1 MIGPT
6 RVHDN
11 RQFRS
16 AIMHRM
22 ADVIFL
28 GPQFREP
35 NLAFA
40 LRQLSLAGPLV
51 SISAGWQEREGEI
64 DELRAHVAAPVTDL
78 AVYARA
84 EEVLGTDAELQ
95 SAYRARQSRLRE
107 MQDLYRLR
115 LAHAVAAISDLLERD
130 GDPRLV
136 RRARRS
142 ALHVLRALDREHLCS
157 IEREHAAFRRKLRV
171 QQRAPVVSHIEALRR
186 LIQGA
191 AAVLIAG
198 GHVAVLAN
206 RLRLFDLQRL
216 LAGKTI
222 IAWSAGAMALSE
234 RIVLFHD
241 HPPQGAGIA
250 EVFDAGL
257 GLARGVVPLPSAQT
271 RLALHEYDSVA
282 QFVRRF
288 APARCLTLDEGSF
301 VHWREGRLAGTYAS
315 WQLSRSGAL
324 AEIRTA

>member
-1 MIGPT
+1 
-6 RVHDN
+6 
-11 RQFRS
+11 
-16 AIMHRM
+16 M
-22 ADVIFL
+22 ADVVFL

-35 NLAFA
+35 NLALA
-40 LRQLSLAGPLV
+40 LRQLAITGPLV

-64 DELRAHVAAPVTDL
+64 DELRAHVTVPVTDL
-78 AVYARA
+78 ALYARA
-84 EEVLGTDAELQ
+84 EEVLAADSELQ
-95 SAYRARQSRLRE
+95 SAYRARQARLRE
-107 MQDLYRLR
+107 MQDLYRVR
-115 LAHAVAAISDLLERD
+115 LAHAVAANRDLLEHE
-130 GDPRLV
+130 GEPQLV

-157 IEREHAAFRRKLRV
+157 IEREHASFRRKLRV
-171 QQRAPVVSHIEALRR
+171 QQRASVVSHIEAIRR
-186 LIQGA
+186 QVQGA
-191 AAVLIAG
+191 AAILIAG

-216 LAGKTI
+216 LTGKTM

-257 GLARGVVPLPSAQT
+257 GLARGVIPLPSAQT
-271 RLALHEYDSVA
+271 RLALHDYENVA

-288 APARCLTLDEGSF
+288 APARCITLDEGSF
-301 VHWREGRLAGTYAS
+301 VHWREGRLAGTHAS
-315 WQLSRSGAL
+315 WQLGRSGAL
-324 AEIRTA
+324 AEIRFA

>member
-1 MIGPT
+1 M
-6 RVHDN
+6 R
-11 RQFRS
+11 F
-16 AIMHRM
+16 M

-40 LRQLSLAGPLV
+40 LRQLAIAGPLV

-64 DELRAHVAAPVTDL
+64 DELRAHVAVPVTDL
-78 AVYARA
+78 GLYARA
-84 EEVLGTDAELQ
+84 EDIFARDAELH
-95 SAYRARQSRLRE
+95 SAYRGRQARLRE
-107 MQDLYRLR
+107 MQELYRLR
-115 LAHAVAAISDLLERD
+115 LAHSVAATHDLLDRE
-130 GDPRLV
+130 GEPRLV

-142 ALHVLRALDREHLCS
+142 ALHVLRALDREHLCD
-157 IEREHAAFRRKLRV
+157 IEREHAAFRRTLRV
-171 QQRAPVVSHIEALRR
+171 QQRASVVPHIEALRG
-186 LIQGA
+186 LIQPA

-222 IAWSAGAMALSE
+222 FAWSAGAMALSE

-250 EVFDAGL
+250 EVFDTGL
-257 GLARGVVPLPSAQT
+257 GLARSVVPLPSAQS
-271 RLALHEYDSVA
+271 RLALHDYANVA

-288 APARCLTLDEGSF
+288 APARCITLDEASF
-301 VHWREGRLAGTYAS
+301 VHWRAARLAASHAS
-315 WQLSRSGAL
+315 WRLNRNGAL
-324 AEIRTA
+324 AEVRQG

>member
-1 MIGPT
+1 
-6 RVHDN
+6 
-11 RQFRS
+11 
-16 AIMHRM
+16 M

-40 LRQLSLAGPLV
+40 LRQLAVTGPLV

-64 DELRAHVAAPVTDL
+64 DELRAHVAVPVTDL
-78 AVYARA
+78 GLYARA
-84 EEVLGTDAELQ
+84 EEVFSKDAELHG
-95 SAYRARQSRLRE
+95 AYRARQSRLRE

-115 LAHAVAAISDLLERD
+115 LAHAVAATEELLDRD
-130 GDPRLV
+130 GEPRLV
-136 RRARRS
+136 RRAHRS
-142 ALHVLRALDREHLCS
+142 ALHVLRTLDREHLCN
-157 IEREHAAFRRKLRV
+157 IEREHVAFRRTLRV
-171 QQRAPVVSHIEALRR
+171 QQRASVVPHIEALRA
-186 LIQGA
+186 LIQPA

-216 LAGKTI
+216 LAGKTL

-250 EVFDAGL
+250 EVFDTGL
-257 GLARGVVPLPSAQT
+257 GLARSVVPLPSAQS
-271 RLALHEYDSVA
+271 RLALHDYARVA

-288 APARCLTLDEGSF
+288 APARCLTLDAGSF
-301 VHWREGRLAGTYAS
+301 VQWRSGRLTATHAS
-315 WQLSRSGAL
+315 WRLSRSGAL
-324 AEIRTA
+324 AEVRPA

>member
-1 MIGPT
+1 
-6 RVHDN
+6 
-11 RQFRS
+11 
-16 AIMHRM
+16 M

-35 NLAFA
+35 NLALA
-40 LRQLSLAGPLV
+40 LRQQAITGPLV

-64 DELRAHVAAPVTDL
+64 DELRAHVAVPVTDL
-78 AVYARA
+78 GLYARA
-84 EEVLGTDAELQ
+84 EEVFARDVELH
-95 SAYRARQSRLRE
+95 SAYRSRQSRLRE

-115 LAHAVAAISDLLERD
+115 LAHAVAATRELLDRE
-130 GDPRLV
+130 GDPKLV
-136 RRARRS
+136 RRAARS
-142 ALHVLRALDREHLCS
+142 ALHVLRALDREHLAN
-157 IEREHAAFRRKLRV
+157 IEREHAAFRRLWRV
-171 QQRAPVVSHIEALRR
+171 QQRASVVPHIEALRA
-186 LIQGA
+186 LIEPA

-216 LAGKTI
+216 LVGKTL

-241 HPPQGAGIA
+241 HPPQGPGIA

-257 GLARGVVPLPSAQT
+257 GLARGVVPLPSAQS
-271 RLALHEYDSVA
+271 RLALHDHERVA

-301 VHWREGRLAGTYAS
+301 VHWRSGQLTGASAS
-315 WQLSRSGAL
+315 WRLSRSGAL
-324 AEIRTA
+324 AEVRTA